1 MACLARTSFFLLACA
16 ARACPCARADRVP
29 ADEVWR
35 EEKRVERVSKIV
47 VRIDVVVHG
56 RQPSTQPNNIHG
68 HTAPGHASP
77 RVAQYRQNVKLAAT
91 LLYILRVQLGA
102 DLRGFLLAHGADA
115 LISVSHA
122 PKGERGA
129 LAEGDEVLLTDEGGH
144 DRTWFRSGS
153 GVWGK
158 GNLGTGSGLSWPRS
172 CRRPSRA
179 ASIGPRP
186 TACAAR
192 HGAGIRQRPHLS
204 TPTAPCPAA
213 GAPWH
218 RPCRRRPLRQSRR
231 EWRRRRRRTWI
242 DRWIDGS
249 IDR

>member
-1 MACLARTSFFLLACA
+1 MACLARTSFFFWRVR
-16 ARACPCARADRVP
+16 RACSCCACRPRACR
-29 ADEVWR
+29 EVWR
-35 EEKRVERVSKIV
+35 EEKRVERGSKIV

-153 GVWGK
+153 GVWGR
-158 GNLGTGSGLSWPRS
+158 GSCGDRVGVKLATIVPSPESCGFHRPAPHGVCSTPR
-172 CRRPSRA
+172 RRNPTEATPVHTHGPVPSSRRTMAPPLPPPPSA
-179 ASIGPRP
+179 AV
-186 TACAAR
+186 AAR
-192 HGAGIRQRPHLS
+192 MASPSPSYL
-204 TPTAPCPAA
+204 
-213 GAPWH
+213 
-218 RPCRRRPLRQSRR
+218 
-231 EWRRRRRRTWI
+231 
-242 DRWIDGS
+242 DR
-249 IDR
+249 